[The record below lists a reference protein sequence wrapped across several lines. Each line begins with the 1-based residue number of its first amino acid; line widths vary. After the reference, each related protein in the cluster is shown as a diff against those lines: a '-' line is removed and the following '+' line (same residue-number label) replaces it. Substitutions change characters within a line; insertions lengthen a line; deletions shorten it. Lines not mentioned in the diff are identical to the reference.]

1 MAMLK
6 KITSLIDRGSS
17 ILGHGVSWLTLI
29 MMLATAA
36 LVLLRYGFN
45 IGSLITQDAIMYL
58 HVVVF
63 MLAMAITLKNN
74 GHVRVDIFYQNFSPR
89 KKALVDLAGSLF
101 LLLPF
106 CLFMFVVSFNYV
118 IASWQTLEVS
128 PDSGLPLYL
137 IKSLLLLLPV
147 SLALQGISEGLKA
160 LLLLTQ
166 NKDVIAQQEEH
177 SHG

>member
-1 MAMLK
+1 MLK
-6 KITSLIDRGSS
+6 KITSLIDRASS

-29 MMLATAA
+29 MMLATAI

-58 HVVVF
+58 HVLVF
-63 MLAMAITLKNN
+63 MLAMAVTLKNN

-89 KKALVDLAGSLF
+89 KKAFVDLAGSLL

-137 IKSLLLLLPV
+137 IKSLLLLLPIT
-147 SLALQGISEGLKA
+147 LALQGISQGLKA

-166 NKDVIAQQEEH
+166 YQEVITPQEEY
-177 SHG
+177 SRD